1 MLPCPYNQLLG
12 ISCPFCG
19 FQRSFLA
26 LLHGDVVACLK
37 LYPAMLPLL
46 LALAVAPIVK
56 RDNRRK
62 YYTWAL
68 AVFGTVAIIGCVL
81 KNVGLLPA

>member
-1 MLPCPYNQLLG
+1 MLPCPYYQLFG
-12 ISCPFCG
+12 FSCPFCG

-26 LLHGDVVACLK
+26 LLHGDMVASLK
-37 LYPAMLPLL
+37 LYPAMLPLIL
-46 LALAVAPIVK
+46 TIAIAPFVK
-56 RDNRRK
+56 SNYRRK

-68 AVFGTVAIIGCVL
+68 AVLGSVAIVGCIL